1 MFMYIVPLHFFSVHA
16 GFGAAVVALVV
27 ATVVR
32 VGFAVVVADVVVD
45 VATVVSCASLCLLAL
60 VGTFCSST
68 GAVVEYDNS
77 EPLL

>member
-1 MFMYIVPLHFFSVHA
+1 MVF
-16 GFGAAVVALVV
+16 AVVVTDVAL
-27 ATVVR
+27 
-32 VGFAVVVADVVVD
+32 AVVVADVVVD

-68 GAVVEYDNS
+68 GVVAEYDDA